1 MKPESSLP
9 LTIYFHA
16 ELSLEKHL
24 LIYYWKSP
32 CWFSQAR
39 KLPPKPT
46 RFIMLRKQKE
56 KKIATKEKGNSK
68 PNETF

>member
-1 MKPESSLP
+1 MKLYSSIP

-16 ELSLEKHL
+16 ELSLENHL

-39 KLPPKPT
+39 KLSPKPT

-56 KKIATKEKGNSK
+56 KNCNKRKGQFK
-68 PNETF
+68 T